1 MMRRLIILLLIVGCE
16 EYAPTNHTHIDT
28 GETFTDTLFVYDTL
42 IVTNYDTTIF
52 NNYDTLIITNYDTTI
67 VYDTLVVVDTV
78 YIDSDDVY
86 GCTIEDACNYNPDA
100 NIYNGNCD
108 FTTCAGCMDT
118 LAFNYDVNALIE
130 GDCSYGISGQL
141 KDNNGDNVENAAIL
155 LTYDLGLENLNR
167 INMPCTSL
175 YYSLPQS
182 SDVYL
187 WIESMCG
194 DTINVIVDEY
204 RDAGSYFVT
213 WCADDLN
220 GNTVV
225 DGNYI
230 AHLITNGSESNQNT
244 FLLQYDF
251 SELESIGSQNYHA
264 MTDNNGI
271 FRIPFDC
278 LSFGI
283 EHLGMDAFGN
293 PTDNIVVP
301 YKTQVWIIHD
311 DYPTFSTD
319 WYEVDPNNGVFLNI
333 DLPNP

>member
-1 MMRRLIILLLIVGCE
+1 MPIERKLAAIMFTDIVGYTAQMSKDE
-16 EYAPTNHTHIDT
+16 AVAISLLNKQESILKPLIAKHNGTYVKST
-28 GETFTDTLFVYDTL
+28 GDGSLSYFESAV
-42 IVTNYDTTIF
+42 N
-52 NNYDTLIITNYDTTI
+52 
-67 VYDTLVVVDTV
+67 
-78 YIDSDDVY
+78 
-86 GCTIEDACNYNPDA
+86 AA
-100 NIYNGNCD
+100 
-108 FTTCAGCMDT
+108 TCAGCMDT
-118 LAFNYDVNALIE
+118 LAVNYDVAATINS
-130 GDCSYGISGQL
+130 GCSYGISGQL

-155 LTYDLGLENLNR
+155 LTYDLWQFGR
-167 INMPCTSL
+167 INMPCTYL
-175 YYSLPQS
+175 TYALPTS

-204 RDAGSYFVT
+204 RDAGYHSVI

-225 DGNYI
+225 DGNYKT
-230 AHLITNGSESNQNT
+230 HLITNGTESSQNI

-283 EHLGMDAFGN
+283 ELLGMDEFGN
-293 PTDNIVVP
+293 PTDDIVVP
-301 YKTQVWIIHD
+301 YKTQVWIIHN

-319 WYEVDPNNGVFLNI
+319 WYDVDSDNGVYLNI
-333 DLPNP
+333 DIPIP